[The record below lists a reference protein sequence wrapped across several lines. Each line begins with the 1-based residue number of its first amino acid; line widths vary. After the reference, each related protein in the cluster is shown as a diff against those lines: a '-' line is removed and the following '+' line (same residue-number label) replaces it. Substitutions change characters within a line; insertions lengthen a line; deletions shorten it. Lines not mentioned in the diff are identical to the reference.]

1 MNKMLGSTELLRNS
15 GESANVPGAA
25 DDAMGLNSATLITAV
40 AAMVLK
46 CVFLIIVVIVI
57 SRNMDLENAPV
68 VGSKYHFR
76 GIGIATGSTCRNL
89 EHRDIA
95 RAFIVAVSGHV

>member
-1 MNKMLGSTELLRNS
+1 MLGSTELLRNS
-15 GESANVPGAA
+15 GASANVPGAA
-25 DDAMGLNSATLITAV
+25 DDAIGLNKAKLMTAA

-57 SRNMDLENAPV
+57 SRNMELEDTPV
-68 VGSKYHFR
+68 VGSKYYFR
-76 GIGIATGSTCRNL
+76 GLGVATGSTRRNL

-95 RAFIVAVSGHV
+95 RALIVAVPGHV